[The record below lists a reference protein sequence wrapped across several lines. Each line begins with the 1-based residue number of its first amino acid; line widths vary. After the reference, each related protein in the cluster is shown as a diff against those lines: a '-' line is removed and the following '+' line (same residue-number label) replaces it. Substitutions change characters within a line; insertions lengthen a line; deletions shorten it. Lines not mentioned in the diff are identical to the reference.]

1 MAARLTRVLS
11 EARRAIAP
19 AAPESTTPPR
29 WPFWGIPRIATH
41 GLVLALALLVS
52 ALAPLGLSRAQ
63 SEVSAIAGS
72 GPPPV
77 ESGSF
82 KTGLDHGSLR
92 APSIAPQTGPLPTL
106 REYAVQAGDT
116 VSSVARMAGISVDTL
131 IQVNGLSP
139 SQELLAASVIIVP
152 PVDGTMIAVAPG
164 ETVAQLARAYRA
176 DVAAIRTVNGLTI
189 GSAVPAQIFIPAVPT
204 ADLAPPTLPTGP
216 TESLHH
222 LARFVWPAHGVITT
236 YFWQYHPGI
245 DIANEIGTPEVA
257 ADAGR
262 VVFAGWGSYGIYV
275 EIDHGNGFHT
285 VYGHMSRV
293 LVQAGDV
300 VAPGQE
306 IGLMGSTGRS
316 TGPHL
321 HFEIRYNGVPQ
332 NPLDFLS

>member
-1 MAARLTRVLS
+1 MS
-11 EARRAIAP
+11 
-19 AAPESTTPPR
+19 
-29 WPFWGIPRIATH
+29 RIATH
-41 GLVLALALLVS
+41 GWVLALTLLVS
-52 ALAPLGLSRAQ
+52 ALAPLGLNRAQ
-63 SEVSAIAGS
+63 PEVTAIAGGS
-72 GPPPV
+72 PLPVRAGLLKGGPDGPAP
-77 ESGSF
+77 
-82 KTGLDHGSLR
+82 R
-92 APSIAPQTGPLPTL
+92 APSSAPQTGQLPAL

-116 VSSVARMAGISVDTL
+116 LGGVARQAAIGVDTL

-139 SQELLAASVIIVP
+139 SQELAPGQIIILP
-152 PVDGTMIAVAPG
+152 PVDGTMIAVGPG
-164 ETVAQLARAYRA
+164 QTLAQLARAYRA
-176 DVAAIRTVNGLTI
+176 DAAAIRTVNGLTI
-189 GSAVPAQIFIPAVPT
+189 GSAVPAQIFIPAIET
-204 ADLAPPTLPTGP
+204 GDLAPPDPPNGP

-222 LARFVWPAHGVITT
+222 LARFVWPAHGIITT

-245 DIANEIGTPEVA
+245 DIANEVGTPEVA

-262 VVFAGWGSYGIYV
+262 VIVAGWGSYGIYV

-293 LVQAGDV
+293 LVQVGDV
-300 VAPGQE
+300 VSPGQE